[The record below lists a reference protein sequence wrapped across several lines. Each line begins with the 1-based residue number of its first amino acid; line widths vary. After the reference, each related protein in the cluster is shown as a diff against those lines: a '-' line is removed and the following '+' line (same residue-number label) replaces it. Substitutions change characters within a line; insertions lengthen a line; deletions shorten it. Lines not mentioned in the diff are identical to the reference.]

1 MITRRKLLAALAPAP
16 PKLNYILVLADDM
29 GYGDIGPHT
38 PHLNRLA
45 ADGVR
50 LTDHSSCSPVCSPA
64 RAGLMTGLVPD
75 RAGITGVLREQHD
88 ANHGLATGVKTM
100 AGHFRDR
107 GVKTALL
114 GKWHLGMSAPYH
126 PNRRGFDY
134 FWGFLNGMHDYRTNL
149 SAGGGGKGTRQTYEN
164 ETPIQLEGY
173 FPELLT
179 RKAVGFVE
187 QHRDQPYFLYLAHP
201 LPHVPLQAP
210 PGFMSREPRAIH
222 GAMLSALDQT
232 IGAVREALE
241 RTGQWDR
248 TVLVFLSD
256 NGWAKKVSPD
266 QAPLGGNGPFRG
278 GKYELF
284 EGGIRSPCI
293 VRWPGLSRPG
303 AIARTP
309 TWFADWLPTLTGAK
323 TRDGRDIRDVI
334 AGRKGDDKRLLAWRF
349 EDALVKTPLC
359 FAARKGK
366 WKRLNDDV
374 YDLSTDPSERNPIR
388 SNRLERELNE
398 WKAQL
403 QASLK
408 GRSLPSAGSNAIF
421 PSALQ
426 PPTGRSS

>member
-1 MITRRKLLAALAPAP
+1 MITRRKLLASLAPAP
-16 PKLNYILVLADDM
+16 PQLNYVLVLADDM
-29 GYGDIGPHT
+29 GYGDVGPHT

-50 LTDHSSCSPVCSPA
+50 LTDHYSCSPVCSPA

-75 RAGITGVLREQHD
+75 RVGITGVLREQHD
-88 ANHGLATGVKTM
+88 AHHGLALGVKTM
-100 AGHFRDR
+100 ADHFRAR

-164 ETPIQLEGY
+164 ETPIKLNGY

-179 RKAVGFVE
+179 RKAVEFVE
-187 QHRDQPYFLYLAHP
+187 QHRNQPYFLYLAHP

-210 PGFMSREPRAIH
+210 PGFASQEPRDVY
-222 GAMLSALDQT
+222 GAMLSALDET
-232 IGAVREALE
+232 IGAVRSALE

-248 TVLVFLSD
+248 TVMVFLSD
-256 NGWAKKVSPD
+256 NGWVKKVSLD
-266 QAPLGGNGPFRG
+266 QAPLGSNGPFRG

-284 EGGIRSPCI
+284 EGGIRSPGI

-303 AIARTP
+303 TIATTP
-309 TWFADWLPTLTGAK
+309 TWFADWVPTFTGVM

-334 AGRKGDDKRLLAWRF
+334 AGRKGDEKRLLAWRF
-349 EDALVKTPLC
+349 EDALVKTPLT
-359 FAARKGK
+359 FAARQGK

-374 YDLSTDPSERNPIR
+374 YDLAADPGEQHPIR
-388 SNRLERELNE
+388 SNRLEKELND
-398 WKAQL
+398 WKTQL
-403 QASLK
+403 QVLPM
-408 GRSLPSAGSNAIF
+408 GR
-421 PSALQ
+421 
-426 PPTGRSS
+426 